1 MSGLLDTYN
10 NMVAASEANAEEAE
24 AVKQAEAVENAR
36 VEVLTK
42 YASAADNL
50 LAQEYGEDYEQSD
63 VIELAQKMINHD
75 IAQEERQEKVAEYVE
90 AGQVMARA
98 FISELNN
105 QNS

>member
-10 NMVAASEANAEEAE
+10 NMVAASEAHAQEEEAIKE
-24 AVKQAEAVENAR
+24 AQALDNAR

-50 LAQEYGEDYEQSD
+50 LAEEYGDDYEESD
-63 VIELAQKMINHD
+63 VIELAHKMINHD
-75 IAQEERQEKVAEYVE
+75 IAQEENQEKVAEYVE

-98 FISELNN
+98 FISELNG
-105 QNS
+105 

>member
-1 MSGLLDTYN
+1 MSGLLETYE
-10 NMVAASEANAEEAE
+10 NMVAASEAQAQEEE
-24 AVKQAEAVENAR
+24 AVKEAQALDNAR

-42 YASAADNL
+42 YASEADNL
-50 LAQEYGEDYEQSD
+50 LAEEYGDDYEESD

-75 IAQEERQEKVAEYVE
+75 ISQEENQEKVAEYVE

-105 QNS
+105 Q

>member
-10 NMVAASEANAEEAE
+10 NMVAASEAQSQEEEAIKE
-24 AVKQAEAVENAR
+24 AQALDNAR

-50 LAQEYGEDYEQSD
+50 LAEEYGDDYEESD
-63 VIELAQKMINHD
+63 VIELAHKMINHD
-75 IAQEERQEKVAEYVE
+75 ISQEENQEKVAEYVE

-98 FISELNN
+98 FISELNEG
-105 QNS
+105 

>member
-75 IAQEERQEKVAEYVE
+75 IAQEESQEKVAEYVE

>member
-10 NMVAASEANAEEAE
+10 NMVAASEAQSQEEEAIKE
-24 AVKQAEAVENAR
+24 AQALDNAR

-42 YASAADNL
+42 YASAADEL
-50 LAQEYGEDYEQSD
+50 LAQEYGDDYEEGD
-63 VIELAQKMINHD
+63 VVELAQKMINHD
-75 IAQEERQEKVAEYVE
+75 IQEEENQEKVAEYVE

-105 QNS
+105 Q

>member
-1 MSGLLDTYN
+1 MSGLLETYE
-10 NMVAASEANAEEAE
+10 NMVAASEAQAQEEE
-24 AVKQAEAVENAR
+24 AVKEAQALDNAR

-50 LAQEYGEDYEQSD
+50 LAEEYGDDYEESD

-75 IAQEERQEKVAEYVE
+75 ISQEENQEKVAEYVE

-105 QNS
+105 Q

>member
-10 NMVAASEANAEEAE
+10 NMVAASEAKSQEEEAIKE
-24 AVKQAEAVENAR
+24 AQALDNAR

-50 LAQEYGEDYEQSD
+50 LAEEYGDDYEESD
-63 VIELAQKMINHD
+63 VIELAHKMINHD
-75 IAQEERQEKVAEYVE
+75 IAQEENQEKVAEYVE

-98 FISELNN
+98 FISELNG
-105 QNS
+105 